1 MSAFNITKKF
11 FKLSNY
17 YTVLH
22 IILTPNRGLKSN
34 PNTVYCS
41 GKIFRC
47 IIYDSFDCDDCEEKN
62 QALRFHG
69 NYCFQYCFV
78 TVVLKLDISYKY
90 NYFPNLSFCQI
101 FSNKCGVN
109 SSWIRR
115 RAGDPCGLSLEW
127 SEAMWWLSTS
137 EERLDNSTNI
147 FC

>member
-1 MSAFNITKKF
+1 MHHRWLIWLWWLWLVHLKGKTIQQFWGKKQQA
-11 FKLSNY
+11 
-17 YTVLH
+17 
-22 IILTPNRGLKSN
+22 NRN
-34 PNTVYCS
+34 
-41 GKIFRC
+41 C
-47 IIYDSFDCDDCEEKN
+47 IEKPKENEN

-69 NYCFQYCFV
+69 NNCFWYCFV
-78 TVVLKLDISYKY
+78 TVVLKLDIISYKY